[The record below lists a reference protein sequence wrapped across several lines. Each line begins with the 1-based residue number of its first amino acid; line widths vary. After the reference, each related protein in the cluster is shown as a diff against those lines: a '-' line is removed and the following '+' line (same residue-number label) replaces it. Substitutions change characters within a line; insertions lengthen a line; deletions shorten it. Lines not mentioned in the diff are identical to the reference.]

1 MLINKVEWRGIRI
14 PLRRPASDDAAPDRH
29 TLLVWMFTDDG
40 RVGVGEAAPVGP
52 GRPGRVRD
60 VAEVLHDL
68 APAMLGL
75 SPILALDVT
84 LALAPK
90 APAGDALRL
99 GLETAVFDLLGQG
112 SVRPIISLLGGTID
126 WVPVHAIIGF
136 EEPQEAARQAA
147 EAVAGGYTCVKL
159 SLGARE
165 MARDIET
172 VALVRE
178 AVGPTVGLR
187 ADADERWTIERAI
200 ATINQLEPYG
210 LEYVEQ
216 PVIAEDLA
224 GLARVRRAVSVPIAA
239 DEAVRRLEDA
249 ERVIA
254 AEAADVLVVKPAMAG
269 GIRGARE
276 IMALARQKGLGSVVA
291 SCLETGV
298 GITAALHVAASF
310 GDAGTAGLA
319 SGVVL
324 ENDLLTKPMLPVRGH
339 LTVPQTPGLGVE
351 LDPDAVDRYTSDV
364 MGVIAG

>member
-75 SPILALDVT
+75 SPIL
-84 LALAPK
+84 
-90 APAGDALRL
+90 
-99 GLETAVFDLLGQG
+99 GLETAVFDLLGQAA
-112 SVRPIISLLGGTID
+112 VRPITSLLGGTID

-136 EEPQEAARQAA
+136 EEPEEAARQAA
-147 EAVAGGYTCVKL
+147 AAVADGYTCVKL

-165 MARDIET
+165 AGRDVET
-172 VALVRE
+172 VARVRE

-187 ADADERWTIERAI
+187 ADADERWTTERAI
-200 ATINQLEPYG
+200 ATINALEPYD

-239 DEAVRRLEDA
+239 DEVVRRVEDA
-249 ERVIA
+249 QRVID

-276 IMALARQKGLGSVVA
+276 IMALARQHGLGTVVA
-291 SCLETGV
+291 SCLETGI
-298 GITAALHVAASF
+298 GITAALHIAASF

-324 ENDLLTKPMLPVRGH
+324 ADDLLATPMVPVRGH